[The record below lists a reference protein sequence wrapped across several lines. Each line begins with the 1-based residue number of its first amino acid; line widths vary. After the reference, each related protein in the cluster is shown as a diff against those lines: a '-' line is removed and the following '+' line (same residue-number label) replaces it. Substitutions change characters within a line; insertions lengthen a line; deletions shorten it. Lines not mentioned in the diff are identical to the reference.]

1 MKTLCRT
8 RYACAF
14 IKTRVRCLNNV
25 ARHLKSQETSFTYMR
40 YIEIQDI
47 FIYIHIHNL
56 KHKHIMRIRDTQGS
70 QPRAKPGLTEFIWKM

>member
-1 MKTLCRT
+1 
-8 RYACAF
+8 
-14 IKTRVRCLNNV
+14 
-25 ARHLKSQETSFTYMR
+25 MR